1 MNSSPMKK
9 LRIIEARF
17 YCKDPGESVGM
28 VLGNE
33 DYPVGRMYGAFLSS
47 SFQSN
52 ISKYIDAKGGLTINV
67 RLTGLFQ

>member
-28 VLGNE
+28 ELENA